1 MTPADKWFHEYRAGR
16 ATEPRSPLVW
26 ICVPLSVVGLTGLM
40 WSLPVPAAFRG
51 TGALNWGTVFLMASV
66 VYYFIVSI
74 SLAFGALPFIVAVA
88 VSLLWLEQLSMPL
101 WLLSGLLLALAL
113 LALSIGAASRDGRL
127 RPLHDLLYLM
137 IGPLW
142 LLAAIYRRLGIPY

>member
-1 MTPADKWFHEYRAGR
+1 
-16 ATEPRSPLVW
+16 
-26 ICVPLSVVGLTGLM
+26 
-40 WSLPVPAAFRG
+40 
-51 TGALNWGTVFLMASV
+51 MASV

-74 SLAFGALPFIVAVA
+74 SLAFGALPFIAAVA
-88 VSLLWLEQLSMPL
+88 VSLVWLDGLSMPL

-113 LALSIGAASRDGRL
+113 LALSIGTASRDDRL
-127 RPLHDLLYLM
+127 RPLHDLLYVM